1 MDIIDAADTVSLSVF
16 FSVSI
21 SVSFSNSVSQNL
33 HFDQKL
39 QMHSLDDDFVS
50 NDNGIAD
57 NTTQIAFKKI
67 PFHHICIFLFRKF
80 AEIVLLCIKI
90 PLIFV
95 KDKKKIKRN
104 RNTHMHTPAEKKKLS
119 ICVKSNIFQSIL
131 SAKVKP
137 SCCFFRT
144 LNHRMV
150 YVCKIHFFSH
160 CGQNRENLHMK
171 TTSVATASATE
182 MKSDKHSTFP

>member
-1 MDIIDAADTVSLSVF
+1 MDIIDAADTVSL
-16 FSVSI
+16 SVSI

-104 RNTHMHTPAEKKKLS
+104 RNTHMHTPAEKKKVIDLCQIKHIS
-119 ICVKSNIFQSIL
+119 VNFISKSKTEL
-131 SAKVKP
+131 L
-137 SCCFFRT
+137 FFRT